1 MKLEHAIEQQVVAI
15 ARRAGVESLK
25 FQPIGSGGWPDRVFL
40 VPGGRPLFIEF
51 KRPGEELRP
60 LQCARRDQLMRLGY
74 HVKIADSIESGREA
88 VTRAL
93 AAAPIPDGRRFKD
106 GS

>member
-25 FQPIGSGGWPDRVFL
+25 FQPMGSGGWPDRVFL

-51 KRPGEELRP
+51 KRPREQSRP
-60 LQCARRDQLMRLGY
+60 LQVARHDQLRRLGY
-74 HVKIADSIESGREA
+74 HVKVVDSVESGRQAVANALEA
-88 VTRAL
+88 ASVST
-93 AAAPIPDGRRFKD
+93 
-106 GS
+106 

>member
-40 VPGGRPLFIEF
+40 VPGGHPLFIEF
-51 KRPGEELRP
+51 KRPGEQLRP
-60 LQCARRDQLMRLGY
+60 LQVARHDQLRRLGY
-74 HVKIADSIESGREA
+74 YVKVVDSVESGRQAVANALEA
-88 VTRAL
+88 ASVST
-93 AAAPIPDGRRFKD
+93 
-106 GS
+106 